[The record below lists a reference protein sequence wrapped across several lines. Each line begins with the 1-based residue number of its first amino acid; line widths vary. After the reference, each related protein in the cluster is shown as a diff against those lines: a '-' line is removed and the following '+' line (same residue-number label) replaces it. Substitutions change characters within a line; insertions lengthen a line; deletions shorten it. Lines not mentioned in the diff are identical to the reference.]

1 VEPLSL
7 FIIRHGETEWSLSGR
22 HTGRTDMPLTRQG
35 ERDARALGERLR
47 AARITRVFT
56 SPRERARQTC
66 ALAGLAPVAA
76 IEPDLAEWDYGDYE
90 GQRSADIRK
99 GRPDWNLFRDGCP
112 HGEMPA
118 QVSDRADRLIAR
130 LRALDGAVALFS
142 HGHFGCVLAVRWIG
156 LPVIDGQHFL
166 LGTASLSTLDS
177 EPSHPEVPIVTLWN
191 WRVQREEP

>member
-7 FIIRHGETEWSLSGR
+7 FLIRHGETEWSLLGR
-22 HTGRTDMPLTRQG
+22 HTGRTEMPLTRQG

-66 ALAGLAPVAA
+66 ALAGLAAVAV

-191 WRVQREEP
+191 SRVQREEP